1 MAVTFEGY
9 LANTVTVIDVVGTF
23 AFAVSGAIAGVRRHF
38 DLFGVLVLSFAA
50 STAGGITRDL
60 LIGATPP
67 AALSTWLYLAVSMAA
82 GLVIFLE
89 YRQIRKAVR
98 LRNLLLVFDAA
109 GLALFAVTGTQKAL
123 AFNLSPVMAPILGVL
138 SGIGG
143 GILRDMLVTET
154 PSVFHPGELY
164 AVAALA
170 GASVVV
176 VTVHFGGSPV
186 MAAVLG
192 IAVTFA
198 LRMLAVRRRW
208 TLPVADVA
216 EEQPEKSG

>member
-138 SGIGG
+138 TA
-143 GILRDMLVTET
+143 LAAEYWDMLVTET
-154 PSVFHPGELY
+154 PSVFHPGGH

-176 VTVHFGGSPV
+176 VTVHFGNLRLWLLFWASPSPCLADAGRTPP
-186 MAAVLG
+186 MDAAV
-192 IAVTFA
+192 
-198 LRMLAVRRRW
+198 
-208 TLPVADVA
+208 ADGRGTA
-216 EEQPEKSG
+216 EKSG